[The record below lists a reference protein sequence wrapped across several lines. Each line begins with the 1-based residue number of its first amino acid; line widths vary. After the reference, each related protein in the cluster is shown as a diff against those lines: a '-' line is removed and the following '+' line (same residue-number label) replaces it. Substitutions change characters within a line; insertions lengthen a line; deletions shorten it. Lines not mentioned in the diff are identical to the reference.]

1 MVVVTVAVDTG
12 PNSWVVSRKA
22 VKLQAAEVCVYASA
36 HRLRGN
42 NYRIKIVDE
51 AACSAAA

>member
-1 MVVVTVAVDTG
+1 MGRFMVVVTIAVDTG

-51 AACSAAA
+51 AA